1 MSHSFGLA
9 ESLTLNYIYMARH
22 HHHEIHGT
30 TALVK
35 LSGRNLNPQLN
46 CINWINTIVI
56 PNPNSGFSLRPRSA
70 AIGMIDRR
78 RGLVTTVRQILVT
91 DVPNSQDSNYPTFRL
106 KKDRRKAACNV
117 MLQIRIRDTV
127 KLEGTHVCCSAY
139 IWDMD
144 RRYMR
149 SG

>member
-30 TALVK
+30 TALAEWKVRLFVSLDVDIRHSDK
-35 LSGRNLNPQLN
+35 RNLNPQLN

-127 KLEGTHVCCSAY
+127 VET
-139 IWDMD
+139 
-144 RRYMR
+144 
-149 SG
+149 

>member
-1 MSHSFGLA
+1 MSHSFGAPPSRDSWHNRSRQVNLPSSS
-9 ESLTLNYIYMARH
+9 SLNSSIR
-22 HHHEIHGT
+22 
-30 TALVK
+30 

-78 RGLVTTVRQILVT
+78 RGLVTTILVT

-127 KLEGTHVCCSAY
+127 VAY

-149 SG
+149 SGFHPANLKLNG